1 MIMDR
6 LFNKVFG
13 QLESGQTK
21 RIEKKLKKGKEIN
34 VGLMN
39 SKRYYGKGSD
49 GHFIDEDATSNSLD
63 EWDGE
68 IEVDVPSTA
77 VAEVKYDPE
86 TGVCNVR
93 YVDGDKW
100 YRFEG
105 MSPEQFQT
113 FMKSSSKGRYVN
125 NVMRKKNRAKE
136 Y

>member
-1 MIMDR
+1 MIMEK
-6 LFNKVFG
+6 LFGKLLG
-13 QLESGQTK
+13 PLESGQTK
-21 RIEKKLKKGKEIN
+21 RIEKRLRKGMDIAIS
-34 VGLMN
+34 LMN
-39 SKRYYGKGSD
+39 SKRYYGKGPD
-49 GHFIDEDATSNSLD
+49 GSFIDGTHSMD
-63 EWDGE
+63 EYDGE
-68 IEVDVPSTA
+68 VEVEIPSTA

-105 MSPEQFQT
+105 MSPQQFQT

-125 NVMRKKNRAKE
+125 NVMRKKNRAKG